1 MPGVRQVVKGL
12 AKVGH
17 TMGKE
22 FKVAGAQMSESVRRF
37 GHGYK
42 HGEDSK
48 YDDEERV
55 DPCLYNTP
63 IQCVARL

>member
-12 AKVGH
+12 ARVGH

-48 YDDEERV
+48 YDNGRACI
-55 DPCLYNTP
+55 PF
-63 IQCVARL
+63 